1 MPLLRAP
8 LPPRTPNGERLKLS
22 PDSEKQELGLKKKKK
37 VRKFTIETS
46 AIGPGK
52 SGLQKKESKPIA
64 DRRLRNG
71 ETKLL
76 SIWAPKVKEPAWE
89 ETRGLRSP
97 GSTYLHQTWQPAAAA
112 QLPYP
117 LGPAQLPNLIALQRR
132 SYRTLDPANWSGASK
147 SDGGC

>member
-1 MPLLRAP
+1 MVPSAGVL
-8 LPPRTPNGERLKLS
+8 ERLKLS
-22 PDSEKQELGLKKKKK
+22 PDSEKQELEFFKK

-46 AIGPGK
+46 AVGPGK

-89 ETRGLRSP
+89 ETIGLRSP
-97 GSTYLHQTWQPAAAA
+97 GPTYLHQTWQPAAAV

-117 LGPAQLPNLIALQRR
+117 LGPAQLPNLTALQRR
-132 SYRTLDPANWSGASK
+132 SYRTLDPANWSGASN